1 VAKKINNFMGERKN
15 FSSDAPWESFAGYSR
30 AVRIGKTIEVA
41 GTTAVDSNGQI
52 VYPGDVGAQTKFIF
66 EKIDKILIEAG
77 SKLSDVIRT
86 RMFVTDI
93 NDWEKIAIAHGY
105 IFNEI
110 KPVSTLVEVSQ
121 LIDKELLIEIEVSA
135 IIQN

>member
-1 VAKKINNFMGERKN
+1 
-15 FSSDAPWESFAGYSR
+15 
-30 AVRIGKTIEVA
+30 
-41 GTTAVDSNGQI
+41 
-52 VYPGDVGAQTKFIF
+52 
-66 EKIDKILIEAG
+66 
-77 SKLSDVIRT
+77 
-86 RMFVTDI
+86 MFVTDI
-93 NDWEKIAIAHGY
+93 NDWEKIAIVHGL

>member
-1 VAKKINNFMGERKN
+1 MTERIN
-15 FSSDAPWESFAGYSR
+15 FSSDAPWESVAGYSR

-41 GTTAVDSNGQI
+41 GTTAVDSHGQI
-52 VYPGDVGAQTKFIF
+52 VSPGDAGGQTKFIF
-66 EKIDKILIEAG
+66 GKIDKILNEAG

-93 NDWEKIAIAHGY
+93 NDWEKVAIVHGH

-121 LIDKELLIEIEVSA
+121 LIDRELLIEIEVSA

>member
-1 VAKKINNFMGERKN
+1 
-15 FSSDAPWESFAGYSR
+15 
-30 AVRIGKTIEVA
+30 
-41 GTTAVDSNGQI
+41 
-52 VYPGDVGAQTKFIF
+52 
-66 EKIDKILIEAG
+66 
-77 SKLSDVIRT
+77 
-86 RMFVTDI
+86 MFVTDI
-93 NDWEKIAIAHGY
+93 NDWEKIAIAHGH

>member
-1 VAKKINNFMGERKN
+1 MHLGNQLQDIPVQFELVKLLKWQVLPQLIL
-15 FSSDAPWESFAGYSR
+15 
-30 AVRIGKTIEVA
+30 
-41 GTTAVDSNGQI
+41 NGQI
-52 VYPGDVGAQTKFIF
+52 VSPGDAGEQTKFIF
-66 EKIDKILIEAG
+66 EKIDKILNEAG

-93 NDWEKIAIAHGY
+93 NDWEKIAIVHGH

-110 KPVSTLVEVSQ
+110 KPVSTLVEVSK

-135 IIQN
+135 VIQN

>member
-1 VAKKINNFMGERKN
+1 MTERIN
-15 FSSDAPWESFAGYSR
+15 FSSDAPWESVAGYSR

-41 GTTAVDSNGQI
+41 GTTAIDSHGEI
-52 VYPGDVGAQTKFIF
+52 VFAGDAGGQTKFIF
-66 EKIDKILIEAG
+66 KKIDKILNEAG

-93 NDWEKIAIAHGY
+93 NDWEEVALVHGH

-110 KPVSTLVEVSQ
+110 KPVSTLVEVSR

-135 IIQN
+135 VAQN

>member
-1 VAKKINNFMGERKN
+1 MTEKIN
-15 FSSDAPWESFAGYSR
+15 FSSDAPWESVAGYSR

-52 VYPGDVGAQTKFIF
+52 VSPGDAGEQTKFIF
-66 EKIDKILIEAG
+66 EKIDKILNEAG

-93 NDWEKIAIAHGY
+93 NDWEKIAIAHGH

-110 KPVSTLVEVSQ
+110 RPVSTLVEVSK

-135 IIQN
+135 VIQN